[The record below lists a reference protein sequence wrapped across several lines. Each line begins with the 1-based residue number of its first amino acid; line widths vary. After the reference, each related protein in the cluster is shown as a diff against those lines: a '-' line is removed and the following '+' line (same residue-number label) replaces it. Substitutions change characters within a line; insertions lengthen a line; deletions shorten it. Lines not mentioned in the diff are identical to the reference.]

1 MNNRNRKMGHNAA
14 LELSQKMD
22 LLFAEKEGRQ

>member
-14 LELSQKMD
+14 LELTQRMD
-22 LLFAEKEGRQ
+22 AHFAQMGEE

>member
-14 LELSQKMD
+14 LELSRRMD
-22 LLFAEKEGRQ
+22 AHFAKLNEGE